1 MKYPDPNAE
10 EEESNNRPGGWDQL
24 NSADVST
31 AQRVVLEQI
40 ADNAR
45 SELQAVAYGN
55 AAVYGTDILPGL
67 RALDLDALLEEY
79 RAK

>member
-10 EEESNNRPGGWDQL
+10 EEESNNRPGGWDLL

-31 AQRVVLEQI
+31 AQRIVLEQI

-55 AAVYGTDILPGL
+55 AAVYWTDILPGL
-67 RALDLDALLEEY
+67 RALDLDVLLDEY